1 MPKSKRKIVAKRRSA
16 PIRRRPEPKVT
27 AIVPKKEPPKE
38 PLSPGSQLERV
49 LIVGDLSQLTP
60 DERIDYYRRICESL
74 SLNALTVPFQYIL
87 FKQFDD
93 GPEKLSLYA
102 TKNCAEQLRKIHGVS
117 VIPPLRRTIDADRKV
132 VMVEADLRDR
142 HGKTDTA
149 TGAVSLRK
157 WDKRNSQWG
166 EMSNTEYCNAIMK
179 CETKAKRRGT
189 LSICG
194 LSVLDESE
202 LDTMT
207 VLGGVSR
214 DGRIYRYDNPITPNE
229 PSAQLEENTRAHGHA
244 KRSRKADLADATL
257 ANTEELDRMLDTE
270 TDVEKLMKNCGLA
283 KGVAEEIAR
292 KNHKKQESQKAP
304 ETSASSSPTTPT
316 SADPQLEAETVG
328 PDEFIIRGD
337 VTQCYAMVEH
347 YCQFRDGWWRTNLDA
362 VKQMQALMHRH
373 KFRITVLPAAGKKET
388 SAPKPS
394 ASRKPASDAVPSG
407 NLVLGTIDEASDGTT
422 KHGKMMHVTLRVNP
436 TETMKVGVFNAHLFP
451 YLQKGVRVEA
461 FVETKGQY
469 HNISG
474 LKRVRMQNGQVV
486 EFDDDGKTPALST
499 DREPGMP
506 KR

>member
-1 MPKSKRKIVAKRRSA
+1 MRKLKRKATPIKRRA
-16 PIRRRPEPKVT
+16 IVRRPKAPPVT
-27 AIVPKKEPPKE
+27 AIVPRKEPPKE

-49 LIVGDLSQLTP
+49 LIVGDLSQLSP

-117 VIPPLRRTIDADRKV
+117 VIPPLRRTIDADRKI

-157 WDKRNSQWG
+157 WDKRNSQWS
-166 EMSNTEYCNAIMK
+166 EMSNAEYCNAIMK

-194 LSVLDESE
+194 LSALDESE

-214 DGRIYRYDNPITPNE
+214 DGRIYRYENPITPNE
-229 PSAQLEENTRAHGHA
+229 PPAQLEENARAHGHA
-244 KRSRKADLADATL
+244 KGSRKADQAEATL

-270 TDVEKLMKNCGLA
+270 TDVDKLMKNCGLA
-283 KGVAEEIAR
+283 KGVAEEIAKKNR
-292 KNHKKQESQKAP
+292 KKRESQKAP
-304 ETSASSSPTTPT
+304 GTAVPSSPTTPA
-316 SADPQLEAETVG
+316 SAEPQLEVETVG

-337 VTQCYAMVEH
+337 ITAVYSMIEH
-347 YCQFRDGWWRTNLDA
+347 YCQFRDGWWRCNLDA
-362 VKQMQALMHRH
+362 LKQMQALTNQF
-373 KFRITVLPAAGKKET
+373 KFKLNVLPAAGKKENP
-388 SAPKPS
+388 APKPS
-394 ASRKPASDAVPSG
+394 GRKPASDAAPSG
-407 NLVLGTIDEASDGTT
+407 NLVLGTVVEANDGTT
-422 KHGKMMHVTLRVNP
+422 KHGKMMHITLRVNP
-436 TETMKVGVFNAHLFP
+436 TETMKIGVFNAHLFP

-461 FVETKGQY
+461 YVETKGQY
-469 HNISG
+469 QNISG
-474 LKRVRMQNGQVV
+474 LKRVKMQNGQVI

-499 DREPGMP
+499 DREPGTP